1 MDEPYLIQAAK
12 DGDLDAFNRLVLKY
26 QDMVFNQALRML
38 NDEASA
44 ADAVQEAFIS
54 AYRNLRGFRG
64 GVFKA
69 WLMRIVTNACYD
81 DLRRRKRRPSTP
93 LEPLDDLGDEID
105 SPQWMTDPGDTPE
118 ESMERVELEQA
129 IVSCLN
135 GLPDDFRSVVL
146 LVDVQGFDY
155 NEAAQSVG
163 KPVGTIK
170 SRLARAR
177 LRMRDCLQSFWE
189 LLPLEFRLK
198 IENNG

>member
-1 MDEPYLIQAAK
+1 MDEDYLIQSAK
-12 DGDLDAFNRLVLKY
+12 KGDLDAFNRLVLAY

-44 ADAVQEAFIS
+44 ADAAQEAFIS
-54 AYRNLRGFRG
+54 AFRNLRGFRG

-93 LEPLDDLGDEID
+93 LEPLDDLGEEID
-105 SPQWMTDPGDTPE
+105 SPQWMTDPSDSPE
-118 ESMERVELEQA
+118 EALERTELGQA
-129 IVSCLN
+129 IVRCLN

-155 NEAAQSVG
+155 NEAALSVG

-198 IENNG
+198 IEN

>member
-1 MDEPYLIQAAK
+1 MNEESLILAAK
-12 DGDLDAFNRLVLKY
+12 NGDLDAFNRLVLAY
-26 QDMVFNQALRML
+26 QDMVYNQALRML
-38 NDEASA
+38 NDESSA
-44 ADAVQEAFIS
+44 ADATQETFIS
-54 AYRNLRGFRG
+54 AFRNLRGFRG
-64 GVFKA
+64 GIFRA

-93 LEPLDDLGDEID
+93 LEPLDDLGDEIE

-129 IVSCLN
+129 ITNCLN
-135 GLPDDFRSVVL
+135 KLPDDFRAVVL

-155 NEAAQSVG
+155 SEAAFTIG

-170 SRLARAR
+170 SRLARAQV
-177 LRMRDCLQSFWE
+177 RMRDCMQAFWE

-198 IENNG
+198 IEN